1 MKSKGRVR
9 EKWAHDKGHNEDF
22 VFFSFSFFF
31 GWDEILLDVWRSP
44 GNPELLN
51 FNESSRKLGY
61 REKIFGFLSLPDK
74 KKDGVVLLKKAPS

>member
-22 VFFSFSFFF
+22 VFFSFSFLFWVGRNF
-31 GWDEILLDVWRSP
+31 TGRLEVTLGIPNFLDCISP
-44 GNPELLN
+44 P
-51 FNESSRKLGY
+51 KLGY

-74 KKDGVVLLKKAPS
+74 KKDGVVLLK

>member
-51 FNESSRKLGY
+51 FILLPEIRVQRKNFWLF
-61 REKIFGFLSLPDK
+61 EL
-74 KKDGVVLLKKAPS
+74 A